1 LSTSIKQWAED
12 DRPREKLALKGPAAL
27 SNVELLAI
35 LIHNGTKEHS
45 AVELARLLFE
55 AANNDLQKL
64 ASLSVK
70 EILNLHI
77 KGLGHAKAITI
88 KAALELGIRREL
100 YSHKKHSILKSA
112 DVAKFLQVQLQ
123 FKKQEVFVV
132 LFLNNAN
139 KINHFEIISE
149 GGFTATVADIRVI
162 LKKALLHNAIQIIL
176 CHNHPSGNLQPSQA
190 DKELTLKMKE
200 AANYLDIKLLDHI
213 IVSEEGY
220 FSFADE
226 GLL

>member
-12 DRPREKLALKGPAAL
+12 DRPREKLALKGAAAL

-64 ASLSVK
+64 TSLSVK
-70 EILNLHI
+70 EILNFQI
-77 KGLGHAKAITI
+77 KGLGPAKAIAI
-88 KAALELGIRREL
+88 KAALELGVRREL
-100 YSHKKHSILKSA
+100 SSHKKHSILKSA

-176 CHNHPSGNLQPSQA
+176 CHNHPSGNLQPSMA

-213 IVSEEGY
+213 IVSDEGY

-226 GLL
+226 GFL